1 MNRVLSGLKPRRVFE
16 IFEDI
21 CAIPHGSGNTK
32 GISDYCVAF
41 AKKRNLYVHQ
51 DEHNNII
58 IKKAASCGY
67 ENAEPVALQGH
78 LDMVC
83 AKESCCEFDFEHEG
97 LKLKINGNFIS
108 AEGTT
113 LGGDDGIAVA
123 TALAILDDNTL
134 KTPPL
139 EVVFTTDEETGM
151 YGANGIDTSLLAA
164 KRFINIDSE
173 NEGIFT
179 VGCAGGC
186 RVEIKLPV
194 ETETVQLPVYKLVVT
209 GLIGG
214 HSGTEADKGRL
225 NANKVLAEFLRSCG
239 DNIQISAVSGGDK
252 DNAIPTSAECVV
264 FSDVT
269 SNVEGF
275 LKDNSVPT
283 DSGLKIEV
291 IPVKQKTAYTIA
303 CSKRIINLLCDLP
316 CGVQGM
322 SQEIE
327 NLVETS
333 LNIGVVRCDESHIT
347 VTLSLRS
354 SKAVQIEALK
364 GRLKRIADCFGA
376 EFTSHGDYPAWEYR
390 KNSLL
395 RDKMTEV
402 FKSLYGKEPGIEVIH
417 AGLECGIFA
426 ERIEGF
432 DGVSIG
438 PDLLD
443 IHTPHERMSINS
455 VQRTY
460 RYICHV
466 LEELG

>member
-1 MNRVLSGLKPRRVFE
+1 M
-16 IFEDI
+16 
-21 CAIPHGSGNTK
+21 
-32 GISDYCVAF
+32 
-41 AKKRNLYVHQ
+41 
-51 DEHNNII
+51 
-58 IKKAASCGY
+58 
-67 ENAEPVALQGH
+67 
-78 LDMVC
+78 
-83 AKESCCEFDFEHEG
+83 
-97 LKLKINGNFIS
+97 
-108 AEGTT
+108 
-113 LGGDDGIAVA
+113 
-123 TALAILDDNTL
+123 
-134 KTPPL
+134 
-139 EVVFTTDEETGM
+139 
-151 YGANGIDTSLLAA
+151 
-164 KRFINIDSE
+164 
-173 NEGIFT
+173 
-179 VGCAGGC
+179 
-186 RVEIKLPV
+186 
-194 ETETVQLPVYKLVVT
+194 
-209 GLIGG
+209 
-214 HSGTEADKGRL
+214 
-225 NANKVLAEFLRSCG
+225 
-239 DNIQISAVSGGDK
+239 
-252 DNAIPTSAECVV
+252 
-264 FSDVT
+264 
-269 SNVEGF
+269 
-275 LKDNSVPT
+275 PT